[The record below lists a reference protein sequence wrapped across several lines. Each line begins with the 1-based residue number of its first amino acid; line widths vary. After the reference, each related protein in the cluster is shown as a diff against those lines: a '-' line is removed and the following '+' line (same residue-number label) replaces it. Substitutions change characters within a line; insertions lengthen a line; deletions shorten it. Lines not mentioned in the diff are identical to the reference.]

1 MTGGWRRRLLGPWRR
16 PGAAVPAAPARA
28 APPAAAPSPAKGG
41 VVAVTVLGL
50 SGEALERVIEIAR
63 QQCAAAG
70 TRPVFVTDLPDL
82 EPFRR
87 RRLVADQVVD
97 AEARQATTPDL
108 PWRLYR
114 QRQYALLAAR
124 WRPRAVVSFG
134 RQPDDDCVRALG
146 VKPGQ

>member
-1 MTGGWRRRLLGPWRR
+1 M
-16 PGAAVPAAPARA
+16 
-28 APPAAAPSPAKGG
+28 
-41 VVAVTVLGL
+41 VAVTVLGL

-70 TRPVFVTDLPDL
+70 TRPVFVTDLPDF

-87 RRLVADQVVD
+87 HRLVADQVVD

-114 QRQYALLAAR
+114 QRQYALLATR

-134 RQPDDDCVRALG
+134 RQPDEDCVRALG
-146 VKPGQ
+146 VKLGR